1 MKPAHAGG
9 LYVKCHME
17 ERVYGNVQDEGLEV
31 VKRDER
37 FFVRYDA
44 GAHQMIWREDELTV
58 EEFNRLTQGKAQEHS
73 VLLELQRRLGFDAY
87 VQNWRPP
94 EA

>member
-1 MKPAHAGG
+1 
-9 LYVKCHME
+9 ME
-17 ERVYGNVQDEGLEV
+17 ERVYGNVHDEGLEV
-31 VKRDER
+31 VKRDGR

-58 EEFNRLTQGKAQEHS
+58 AEFGRLTQCKAQEYS
-73 VLLELQRRLGFDAY
+73 VLVELQRRLGLDAY
-87 VQNWRPP
+87 VQNWCPP